1 MDLGLYL
8 FRSDHTFHI
17 SVCANDERGTESAH
31 ILAAVHRLLAPDT
44 KLIHQLVVCV
54 RYKRK
59 RQIIFLDKFLMRR
72 GRIYTHAY
80 HLVAGV
86 DKGLVIVSQAA
97 CLRGASRSGILGIKI
112 QGNFLTGKIAASDLF
127 TVLVC
132 A

>member
-59 RQIIFLDKFLMRR
+59 RQIIFLDKFLMR
-72 GRIYTHAY
+72 
-80 HLVAGV
+80 
-86 DKGLVIVSQAA
+86 D
-97 CLRGASRSGILGIKI
+97 
-112 QGNFLTGKIAASDLF
+112 
-127 TVLVC
+127 
-132 A
+132 